1 MMPMTILHQCKPRQ
15 DILARAHYEDSN
27 QTTITN
33 GTTASADNTNAVA
46 GAVYVYKRSGSTWA
60 QEAYI
65 KAANNDTFDNFGY
78 SVSLDQDTLA
88 VGALKEDSNQTTITN
103 GTTASA
109 DDTNTDAG
117 AVYVYKR
124 TSTLAS
130 GTATNPPVLDAITP
144 SALNESAGST
154 TVFDLADGGDDFDGD
169 SDALVYS
176 CWFDNVQDDAVNE
189 SAATLC
195 NSSNMP
201 GMSFDSSTG
210 ILSWD
215 PVNGQDGSYEFKV
228 VATDNNA
235 IDVEYVD
242 VSVTDDL

>member
-1 MMPMTILHQCKPRQ
+1 MGPK
-15 DILARAHYEDSN
+15 
-27 QTTITN
+27 
-33 GTTASADNTNAVA
+33 
-46 GAVYVYKRSGSTWA
+46 
-60 QEAYI
+60 YI
-65 KAANNDTFDNFGY
+65 KAANNDANDNFGAN
-78 SVSLDQDTLA
+78 VSLDQDILA
-88 VGALKEDSNQTTITN
+88 VGAHYEDSNQTTITN

-117 AVYVYKR
+117 AVYVYKRSGCTWAQEAYIKAANNDSRENFGYSVSLDQDTLAVGAHYEDSNQSTVTNGTTASADDTNTDAGAVNIIYKR

-201 GMSFDSSTG
+201 GMSFDSSTDIIAG
-210 ILSWD
+210 IR
-215 PVNGQDGSYEFKV
+215 
-228 VATDNNA
+228 
-235 IDVEYVD
+235 
-242 VSVTDDL
+242 